1 MSQVMD
7 RFLNSI
13 GLKDEQEKFDV
24 EFVFLKHN
32 QHDPKQVDM
41 RIRKTTP
48 WEYSLLRQFK
58 EALLNIHYRY
68 TLEFEYQETP
78 NREDVDALL
87 QNWYLDV
94 YRQTPGF
101 RLEDGEKGASLKAVF
116 PSEES
121 KKKEEAI
128 LKDFNDFLA
137 WLGYP
142 FAVLGEVE
150 TTQEEMPVEENVPLE
165 EAKPAKEE
173 KAPAPEAPAPEEIFD
188 SASESED
195 PVDLE
200 NMTQEEVREHIESEF
215 AKSQEEGENVLME
228 RLIANQ
234 KAMEEER
241 NRQRVFHVGDYK
253 MLDQIQEVE
262 SVGLVNVDFSGE
274 AFEIDMRTT
283 KKGKKMLIFGIGDA
297 SDAISCRAFESKRTP
312 IETLTSVKEGANY
325 RIRGAID
332 TDFRGQKEVIVHFI
346 DALPKKPLRD
356 DPEEEKRVEL
366 HLHTKMSTMDAVGE
380 MKDYYALAKH
390 MGMKAIAVTDHGCVQ
405 GFPAA
410 QAAHD
415 ADAKAIKK
423 AGTNDK
429 PLKIIYGAELYMFDS
444 KPDYIFNPSPTP
456 LREARY
462 CVFDTETTGLS
473 ARYER
478 MIEFGAVIVEKGR
491 ILKRFDTFIKPDI
504 SLEHAGEAMAVNNI
518 TAEDL
523 KNAPTIDEILPQ
535 IIDLLGDNILVA
547 HNATFDVGFLNA
559 ALERYHA
566 SHPGST
572 LPMRI
577 ENPIVDTLPLSHYLF
592 PFAGKHNEQA
602 MLKNLNLNVYD
613 PNKAHRADYDCEC
626 LNDGWQE
633 IILRLEKVHP
643 GIRHEDLAS
652 LSIPQGDES
661 DPALQ
666 SEDPEIK
673 KKAEEKLAEDQSRY
687 NNFCKHIRN
696 YHCIVLVKNTQ
707 GLQDLYRIITEGET
721 TYLERA
727 SLPKTPRDLINR
739 YRENFLV
746 GSACFNGEIF
756 ELAMTRNRDVLVNAV
771 KWYDYIEIQPLE
783 NYSFLLNMGRVHSK
797 EQLIQVLKD
806 IIDAADEAGVPVVA
820 TGDCHYVNPEDKIL
834 RDVYIYAKGVG
845 KGSHPLNP
853 PRRDRL
859 PLFENPDQHFRSTRE
874 MLDSF
879 RAWLPEDKARE
890 YVITNSNK
898 VADQIRDDIVPM
910 LSGTYAPNENLP
922 HSDKIIRDLC
932 EGNFH
937 QRYDYLGGD
946 NDPKVKEAIDF
957 TWDRLQR
964 ELTGIIGNGYAVTYY
979 IAHLLIK
986 DVENAPK
993 HFIVG
998 SRGSVG
1004 SSFAATMADITEV
1017 NPLPPHWHCSH
1028 CHYLEYSD
1036 DKSIKSGFDLPERNC
1051 PKCGT
1056 KMDIDG
1062 QNIPFQTFLG
1072 FAAEKVPDID
1082 LNFEEEAQHLAHQ
1095 MTKVHLGA
1103 HQVYRAGTIETVAEK
1118 TAYGYVRGYFER
1130 IGKDLEKINGNYIA
1144 YLAAKCTGVKRTT
1157 GQHPGGI
1164 VVVPKERSIFEFTA
1178 VQHPADDLNSEW
1190 LTTHYDYHSMHDEL
1204 LKFDILGHVDP
1215 MAMRYYRD
1223 LTGVNIR
1230 KIPMNDKKVLSLFV
1244 SPQELHLH
1252 RNFMN
1257 QKTGA
1262 LALPEFGT
1270 GLGQRM
1276 LEEAQPKTFNDL
1288 LIMSGLSH
1296 GTDVWA
1302 GNAEDLIL
1310 NGVTDL
1316 QGVIGCRDDIMTYMI
1331 SCGLD
1336 KSESFKIMEDV
1347 RHGKGLKPEYE
1358 ADMRA
1363 HHVPDFYIESAKKI
1377 KYLFPRGHAT
1387 AYVMMAVRVAYF
1399 KLYYPLQFYAV
1410 FFSIRS
1416 DDWDLK
1422 VMLKGEDAII
1432 EQIKALSARQNDR
1445 NNPLSPKEKNILKTD
1460 LVALEMYERGYKIE
1474 NIDLYK
1480 SDTKLW
1486 VADPENKALIPAF
1499 NVVDGLGENAALSV
1513 VEARKSGKK
1522 FLSKEDLLSR
1532 TKLNGTNVKDLD
1544 ELGVLKGM
1552 GETNQMSLFEFF

>member
-1 MSQVMD
+1 MGMSIQMEN
-7 RFLNSI
+7 FLRSI
-13 GLKDEQEKFDV
+13 GLKDEIERFDF
-24 EFVFLKHN
+24 EFAKAKR
-32 QHDPKQVDM
+32 DPLNRSKVDM
-41 RIRKTTP
+41 IIRKSTP
-48 WEYSLLRQFK
+48 WDYESLTLFK
-58 EALLNIHYRY
+58 EALLNIRYPY
-68 TLEFEYQETP
+68 TLSFCYEQNP
-78 NREDVDALL
+78 QIEDISALL
-87 QNWYLDV
+87 DPWCMDL
-94 YRQTPGF
+94 YRRTPGF
-101 RLEDGEKGASLKAVF
+101 VLELAAPDNLRAVFKSEQDKQDSASL
-116 PSEES
+116 
-121 KKKEEAI
+121 
-128 LKDFNDFLA
+128 LNDFRSFLS

-142 FAVLGEVE
+142 CEIEEVVLKIAPAEAFGDKQEAPAEGESL
-150 TTQEEMPVEENVPLE
+150 LE
-165 EAKPAKEE
+165 EAPA
-173 KAPAPEAPAPEEIFD
+173 EANFD
-188 SASESED
+188 PTENLTPSVTED
-195 PVDLE
+195 SI
-200 NMTQEEVREHIESEF
+200 QEQIEGEF
-215 AKSQEEGENVLME
+215 AKNQEDGENEIME

-241 NRQRVFHVGDYK
+241 NRQRVFHTGDYNVLNEIHDIEK
-253 MLDQIQEVE
+253 
-262 SVGLVNVDFSGE
+262 VGLANIDFTGE
-274 AFEIDMRTT
+274 VFEVDMRTT
-283 KKGKKMLIFGIGDA
+283 KKGKKMLIFGIGDS
-297 SDAISCRAFESKRTP
+297 SDAVSCRAFEGKR
-312 IETLTSVKEGANY
+312 LSVDALNAVKAGCNF
-325 RIRGAID
+325 RVRGAVD
-332 TDFRGQKEVIVHFI
+332 KDFHGQNEVIVHYL
-346 DALPKKPLRD
+346 DPLPPKPLRD

-366 HLHTKMSTMDAVGE
+366 HLHTKMSTMDGVGE

-415 ADAKAIKK
+415 SDAKKIKAK
-423 AGTNDK
+423 GSDEK
-429 PLKIIYGAELYMFDS
+429 PLKIIYGAELYMFDL
-444 KPDYIFNPSPTP
+444 KQNYIFNPCSTP

-473 ARYER
+473 ERYER
-478 MIEFGAVIVEKGR
+478 IIEFGAVLVEKGR
-491 ILKRFDTFIKPDI
+491 VLKRFDTFIKPDI
-504 SLEHAGEAMAVNNI
+504 SLEHAQEALSINNI
-518 TAEDL
+518 TEEDL
-523 KNAPTIDEILPQ
+523 ANAPTMDEVLPKILEF
-535 IIDLLGDNILVA
+535 LGDNILVA
-547 HNATFDVGFLNA
+547 HNATFDIGFLNA
-559 ALERYHA
+559 ALERYKAAHPDSPYP
-566 SHPGST
+566 SH
-572 LPMRI
+572 I
-577 ENPIVDTLPLSHYLF
+577 ANPIVDTLPLSHYLF
-592 PFAGKHNEQA
+592 PFAGRHNEQA

-613 PNKAHRADYDCEC
+613 PTKAHRADYDCEC

-633 IILRLEKVHP
+633 IILRLEKAHP

-652 LSIPQGDES
+652 LAIQPGNEN
-661 DPALQ
+661 DPDLQ
-666 SEDPEIK
+666 SKDEKIK
-673 KKAEEKLAEDQSRY
+673 KAAEERLQEANVRFNS
-687 NNFCKHIRN
+687 FCRHLRN
-696 YHCIVLVKNTQ
+696 YHCTVLVKNTK
-707 GLQDLYRIITEGET
+707 GLQDLYRIITAGET

-727 SLPKTPRDLINR
+727 SLPKTPREMINE
-739 YRENFLV
+739 YRENFMV

-756 ELAMTRNRDVLVNAV
+756 EIATTRNQDVLVDAIR
-771 KWYDYIEIQPLE
+771 WYDYIEIQPLE
-783 NYSFLLNMGRVHSK
+783 NYSYLLDMGRLYSK
-797 EQLIQVLKD
+797 EKLIQTLRD
-806 IIDAADEAGVPVVA
+806 IIDAAKIAGVPVVA

-834 RDVYIYAKGVG
+834 RDVYVYSKGVG
-845 KGSHPLNP
+845 QGSHPLNP
-853 PRRDRL
+853 PSRAER
-859 PLFENPDQHFRSTRE
+859 PLFANPDQHFRSTRE

-879 RAWLPEDKARE
+879 EAWMPKEEARE
-890 YVITNSNK
+890 VVITNSNW

-910 LSGTYAPNENLP
+910 LSGTYAPTANLP
-922 HSDKIIRDLC
+922 HSDLILRDLC

-937 QRYDYLGGD
+937 KRYDYLGKDG
-946 NDPKVKEAIDF
+946 DPKVLEAVQF
-957 TWDRLQR
+957 AWDRLQK
-964 ELTGIIGNGYAVTYY
+964 ELSGIIGNGYAVTYY

-1004 SSFAATMADITEV
+1004 SSFAATCADITEV
-1017 NPLPPHWHCSH
+1017 NPLPPHWHCPH
-1028 CHYLEYSD
+1028 CHYLEFSKD
-1036 DKSIKSGFDLPERNC
+1036 PAVKSGFDLPEKVC

-1056 KMDIDG
+1056 KLEIDG

-1095 MTKVHLGA
+1095 MTKVHLGE

-1118 TAYGYVRGYFER
+1118 TAYGYVRGYFEK
-1130 IGKDLEKINGNYIA
+1130 IGKDLSQINGNYIA

-1164 VVVPKERSIFEFTA
+1164 VVVPKDRNIFEFTA
-1178 VQHPADDLNSEW
+1178 VQHPADDLESEW

-1223 LTGVNIR
+1223 LTGVDIR
-1230 KIPMNDKKVLSLFV
+1230 KIPMNDKKVLSLFT
-1244 SPQELHLH
+1244 SPRELHLH

-1270 GLGQRM
+1270 GLAQRM

-1310 NGVTDL
+1310 NGTTDL

-1331 SCGLD
+1331 ASGLD

-1363 HHVPDFYIESAKKI
+1363 HHVPEFYIESAKKI

-1399 KLYYPLQFYAV
+1399 KLYYPLEFYAV

-1432 EQIKALSARQNDR
+1432 EQIKALTARQNDR

-1460 LVALEMYERGYKIE
+1460 LVALEMYERGYKVE

-1480 SDTKLW
+1480 SQAKLW

-1499 NVVDGLGENAALSV
+1499 TVMGGLGENAANSV

-1532 TKLNGTNVKDLD
+1532 TKLNGTNLKDLD
-1544 ELGVLKGM
+1544 ELGVLKGL